1 MIRFSL
7 TLHLGNTGTSY
18 AQSSNQS
25 SSLYSLTR
33 NSLSSPMARSAG
45 RIMSHKTHT
54 KKGEPTLYGLL
65 KGYIQASPY
74 YPETTLAISLEGESI
89 VVQGKTKTGQYL
101 DRKFK
106 KLKDARRFL
115 KETI

>member
-7 TLHLGNTGTSY
+7 TLHLRNTEH

-45 RIMSHKTHT
+45 RIMNHKTHT

-65 KGYIQASPY
+65 KGYIQASPH
-74 YPETTLAISLEGESI
+74 YPETSLAISWENESI
-89 VVQGKTKTGQYL
+89 VVQGKTKSGQYL

-115 KETI
+115 RETT

>member
-7 TLHLGNTGTSY
+7 TLHLRNTEH

-33 NSLSSPMARSAG
+33 SAMDSSVARHSTKL
-45 RIMSHKTHT
+45 MSHKTHT

-74 YPETTLAISLEGESI
+74 YPETTLAISWENDSI
-89 VVQGKTKTGQYL
+89 VIQGKTKTGQYL
-101 DRKFK
+101 DRRFK

-115 KETI
+115 KETA